1 MDRSRRPPD
10 PPQQSSSE
18 QRSPKPSRR
27 GCSERVGDVEVERAA
42 VRRGDSGP
50 RHACPYRRGVPCGDH
65 RRRPPAPAD
74 CVMLNQGLMSS
85 LRSPRSTTSSR
96 EWRPMRARR
105 RVSCAGRPRRRP
117 AAGAPGEPR
126 LARRHRRGRD
136 GRRRLHDRAPRRQL
150 ARRLRALQ
158 LAARGRARSVVAFAR
173 PGGWPEGVE
182 CATEVLRSFPTM
194 QEQLRPFAP
203 RAEAFVATAEGR
215 RMATGRIVTHS
226 EHYRARAHRPPA
238 ARRRRLQWPRAAARA
253 RIARWLPRR
262 RRTREVP
269 GPRRLGHRRRAAVLA
284 RGRHALPR
292 AVTPPRRLG
301 RARRVRHSPQLDVPL
316 EAAQLVLGFTGAA

>member
-42 VRRGDSGP
+42 VSRGDSGP

-150 ARRLRALQ
+150 ARRLRRAP
-158 LAARGRARSVVAFAR
+158 ARRSWTR
-173 PGGWPEGVE
+173 P
-182 CATEVLRSFPTM
+182 L
-194 QEQLRPFAP
+194 
-203 RAEAFVATAEGR
+203 
-215 RMATGRIVTHS
+215 
-226 EHYRARAHRPPA
+226 
-238 ARRRRLQWPRAAARA
+238 RRRLRAAG
-253 RIARWLPRR
+253 W
-262 RRTREVP
+262 
-269 GPRRLGHRRRAAVLA
+269 LA
-284 RGRHALPR
+284 RGRCVRDGGAALLPDDAGAAAALRTPRRSVRRHRRGPPHGDGADRHALR
-292 AVTPPRRLG
+292 ALSRPSSSPASCSASSAAVAPSRCSRSHCAMATTSTPN
-301 RARRVRHSPQLDVPL
+301 
-316 EAAQLVLGFTGAA
+316 T